1 MHVILCRSCALIL
14 ACMVLIQLAPAEWPD
29 CKFQCTAKDVVVERA
44 YLGDE
49 SGRPLQPCSQGVL
62 TEAYIWITIT
72 NRASAPRY
80 NLVLLADLL
89 VNGDLER
96 IERCVLDVLQGK
108 STMSLPVC
116 KIEWGC
122 GEEIRIENMILSWE
136 TSGSRGCDT
145 SRMKCGERTTQ
156 CYSHPGMSVGIPLS
170 GGFEYKTICN
180 QVYLRDLTRGG
191 AAPYTYEWDLG
202 DGSRSFEADLVHAY
216 ARPGRYLVT
225 HNVTDSNGRR
235 SSSKSL
241 ITIEGCT
248 CEIDGPDVACEESVQ
263 RYTANATGEEYIWM
277 IDGREVGHGES
288 VEIRWSEFGAGS
300 HELRLISGNISCEK
314 EIKVIPKPEIF
325 ISFMEE

>member
-1 MHVILCRSCALIL
+1 
-14 ACMVLIQLAPAEWPD
+14 MVLIQLAPAEWPD

-49 SGRPLQPCSQGVL
+49 SGRPLQPCSQGAV
-62 TEAYIWITIT
+62 TEAYIWINIT

-116 KIEWGC
+116 KIEWRC

-277 IDGREVGHGES
+277 IDGKEAGRGES
-288 VEIRWSEFGAGS
+288 IEIRWSEFGAGS
-300 HELRLISGNISCEK
+300 HELRLISGSISCVK

-325 ISFMEE
+325 ISFVEE